1 MKHKTNYKPYLLRSK
16 IIQNL
21 AVEAGYNSGAE
32 FINDHPATWLKS
44 ESEVAEILE
53 GEIKEYGGFEW
64 GPPIN

>member
-1 MKHKTNYKPYLLRSK
+1 MKHDTNYKPYLLRSK
-16 IIQNL
+16 IIHNL

-53 GEIKEYGGFEW
+53 GD
-64 GPPIN
+64 